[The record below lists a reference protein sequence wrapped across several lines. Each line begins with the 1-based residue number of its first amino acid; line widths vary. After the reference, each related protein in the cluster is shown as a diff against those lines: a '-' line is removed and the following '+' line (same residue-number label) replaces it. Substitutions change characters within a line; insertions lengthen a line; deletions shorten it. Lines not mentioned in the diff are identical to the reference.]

1 MRNNT
6 IVNFLRNIF
15 SKVYYEII
23 MTVLALVAVT
33 VTLAD
38 FTGKISLDQQ
48 SMWYFIDLG
57 ILIFFSLDYFS
68 RLFISENKRKFIKM
82 NIFDLLAIVP
92 FNSLFRAFRLA
103 RLFRMTKLLKIMKFV
118 KLSVFLKRFDSKSR
132 RFLNTNGLKYIM
144 YLTALVI
151 LLGSIGIYYTELGIT
166 VDSFGDSLWWS
177 FVTATTVGYG
187 DISPVTGFGRLIA
200 SVLMITGIGFI
211 GMLTGSIAT
220 FFIKPEEKKLGNY
233 DDLSQD
239 DIEKVNSYIEYLRSR
254 V

>member
-1 MRNNT
+1 MGIESRGDD
-6 IVNFLRNIF
+6 VKSIF
-15 SKVYYEII
+15 SKLHYEIV
-23 MTVLALVAVT
+23 MTILALVAVT
-33 VTLAD
+33 ITLAD
-38 FTGKISLDQQ
+38 FTGKLSLNDQ
-48 SMWYFIDLG
+48 SIWYFFDLS
-57 ILIFFSLDYFS
+57 ILIIFSIDYFI
-68 RLFISENKRKFIKM
+68 RLFLSDNKKIFFKM

-92 FNSLFRAFRLA
+92 FNSLFRAFRLT
-103 RLFRMTKLLKIMKFV
+103 RLFRMTKLLKILKFV

-132 RFLNTNGLKYIM
+132 RFLNTNGLNYIM

-187 DISPVTGFGRLIA
+187 DISPVTGIGRLIA
-200 SVLMITGIGFI
+200 LVLMLTGIGFI
-211 GMLTGSIAT
+211 GMLTGAIAT
-220 FFIKPEEKKLGNY
+220 YFIKPESKMLGNY
-233 DDLSQD
+233 EDLSQD